1 MRYNT
6 TYSNFQIHPQS
17 YQKQWLSH
25 ACRMQHVFE
34 LRVVHVVHESSAR
47 FPWTWL
53 DCSSC
58 WKFKLADNQILF
70 RNMWVSPSWL
80 RREKDFEGRKD
91 TIREAIF
98 EEVFVVSPVWA
109 YVYGNIS
116 PAQTSLAWFE
126 EELPFLL
133 RMWAHLKPEDT
144 CYSIWYSIATT
155 RHSLLSTLWFCNS
168 KVLGKNQQISHS
180 STQGKRSL
188 KRRMTMKPRQGS
200 FSQDYLVHRI
210 FVASQNVFVNI
221 CHISTLCKPE
231 LSI

>member
-109 YVYGNIS
+109 YIYGNIS

-126 EELPFLL
+126 QELPFLL
-133 RMWAHLKPEDT
+133 RMRAHLKPGKKTMENLSQSTIDPRKEESEEEEDDEAEAGEFQ
-144 CYSIWYSIATT
+144 S
-155 RHSLLSTLWFCNS
+155 RLFGL
-168 KVLGKNQQISHS
+168 
-180 STQGKRSL
+180 
-188 KRRMTMKPRQGS
+188 
-200 FSQDYLVHRI
+200 
-210 FVASQNVFVNI
+210 QNLCCFTKCM
-221 CHISTLCKPE
+221 CHISTLGV
-231 LSI
+231 SI